1 MSTSQAEAPS
11 NYAAT
16 LDTIKSWPVPYRLAL
31 LSDIARALMA
41 EEEETA
47 TTPRKKHGLERARGL
62 LVSDQPPPTDQE
74 VAQWL
79 EDARMEKYG

>member
-1 MSTSQAEAPS
+1 MTTSQAETPS
-11 NYAAT
+11 NYTAT

-31 LSDIARALMA
+31 LSDIAQALIA
-41 EEEETA
+41 EEAA
-47 TTPRKKHGLERARGL
+47 TRPRKKHGLERARGL
-62 LVSDQPPPTDQE
+62 LVSDQPPPTDEE